1 MGKTIVKGNFEWDE
15 DRNEVNIQKHGFGF
29 DMILGMFE
37 SPFFWE
43 QYDESHSGDESRFTG
58 MAIVEGLSVVVS
70 CYTERDRIRIISARR
85 ATSLERRKYYERL
98 REIYS

>member
-1 MGKTIVKGNFEWDE
+1 
-15 DRNEVNIQKHGFGF
+15 
-29 DMILGMFE
+29 MILGMFE

-43 QYDESHSGDESRFTG
+43 QCDESHSGYESRFTG